1 MKKLSII
8 LICTFGTI
16 VNIVWTIAN
25 MHAKQTE
32 LIYIKTEFAQLK
44 ESNMELKVEMAIIKN
59 LIRTKLEAD
68 ETSQPDQSLHEADQ
82 LAQSSDSPKNA
93 PVAYPPSHR
102 IPSAEDPI
110 QKIQQREDFAEFM
123 GYVNRLEYT
132 NGCDSHPIMRELKNN
147 KKLQQYA
154 WAISHVCIPKT
165 FFGWDRNGKPINN
178 LNANMNEK
186 QDDFINSLPA
196 EYNFSTLKEVK
207 QEADRI
213 LKKLQKLK

>member
-68 ETSQPDQSLHEADQ
+68 ETSQPDQSLHEEDQ
-82 LAQSSDSPKNA
+82 LVQSSDSPQK
-93 PVAYPPSHR
+93 V
-102 IPSAEDPI
+102 EDPI
-110 QKIQQREDFAEFM
+110 QKIQQRDDFWDFM
-123 GYVNRLEYT
+123 SLVNNLKYT
-132 NGCDSHPIMRELKNN
+132 NGCDSHPIMNELKRNS
-147 KKLQQYA
+147 KLRKYA
-154 WAISHVCIPKT
+154 WAIEEVCNPKT
-165 FFGWDRNGKPINN
+165 FFGKDHNGKPKNN
-178 LNANMNEK
+178 LNPNMNEK
-186 QDDFINSLPA
+186 QKAFINSLPTK
-196 EYNFSTLKEVK
+196 YNFSTLKEVK

-213 LKKLQKLK
+213 LRELQKLN